1 MQTATAGT
9 RRRQPRIWLRGLT
22 LWPATALNMV
32 DMIGVGPFTTL
43 PLMVAA
49 MHGPQ
54 AIYGWIAG
62 AVLALSD
69 GLIWAELGAAMP
81 RAGGSYEYLKEIYGP
96 RSFGR
101 LLSFLFVFQLIFSA
115 PVSIA
120 TGCIGLAGYAAY
132 VAPALGK
139 LFWRA
144 DLTFPLLGAVTLPI
158 EISGATL
165 LAMLAAAF
173 ATFLVYRRIAAVGR
187 ISKYLWAGVLAH
199 HGIRHLPR
207 ALPLPSRH
215 RISARMANSA
225 RLRLQRSL
233 CRRAAHR
240 PLRLLGLLQHLL
252 PRRRGRRAAQD
263 HSPLHAALHRRRRRP
278 LHRHEPQRP
287 RRHARPRRS
296 PPWPTAPRGNFVAA
310 RAAELV
316 YGRWAGTLVALL
328 VVWTAF
334 ASVFSL
340 LAGYSRIPFA
350 AARDGNFFA
359 IFQRIASAR
368 SLPHHQRPAARRPGL
383 PLLRLSAARPGLLP
397 WSSSASSCSFSC
409 RPWEPCF
416 WRITNPDQPR
426 PFRMWL
432 YPLPVLITVAGF
444 SLVLVDKH
452 ALVGR
457 GLLFAGLGVAAFLL
471 LSLRRRQWPF
481 ARQTPPNYSS
491 GASHAFSTCLPS
503 ELCLIF
509 GSTNYKNVILNLFL
523 LAIAGRTIHDF
534 RLHFASPGE
543 CCCNE
548 MEMGAVLLA
557 SCSQPSI
564 CPGNHSA
571 VRNCR

>member
-1 MQTATAGT
+1 MQSTP
-9 RRRQPRIWLRGLT
+9 QPGASDYASSSKLTRGLT

-81 RAGGSYEYLKEIYGP
+81 RAGGSYEYLKEIYGA
-96 RSFGR
+96 RRWGR

-144 DLTFPLLGAVTLPI
+144 NLTFPFFGTVTLPI

-187 ISKYLWAGVLAH
+187 ISKFLWAGVLLTM
-199 HGIRHLPR
+199 GFVIF
-207 ALPLPSRH
+207 
-215 RISARMANSA
+215 
-225 RLRLQRSL
+225 
-233 CRRAAHR
+233 
-240 PLRLLGLLQHLL
+240 LGLSHFHRSIAFPPGWQTL
-252 PRRRGRRAAQD
+252 PESGFGAAF
-263 HSPLHAALHRRRRRP
+263 SAAL
-278 LHRHEPQRP
+278 LIALYDYWGYYNICFLGEEVVEPHKTIP
-287 RRHARPRRS
+287 RSMLLSIAAVAVLYIAMNLSVLGVMPATEIATMAHGTAR
-296 PPWPTAPRGNFVAA
+296 NFVAA

-316 YGRWAGTLVALL
+316 YGRWAGTVVALL

-359 IFQRIASAR
+359 IFRRIHPRDHFPTTSVLLLGGLACVFCVFQLRDLVSALVVIR
-368 SLPHHQRPAARRPGL
+368 I
-383 PLLRLSAARPGLLP
+383 LLLFLLQ
-397 WSSSASSCSFSC
+397 AVGAV
-409 RPWEPCF
+409 F
-416 WRITNPDQPR
+416 WRITNPNQPR

-432 YPLPVLITVAGF
+432 YPLPVVITLAGF

-457 GLLFAGLGVAAFLL
+457 GLLFAGLGVVAFLL

-481 ARQTPPNYSS
+481 AA
-491 GASHAFSTCLPS
+491 ASAP
-503 ELCLIF
+503 
-509 GSTNYKNVILNLFL
+509 
-523 LAIAGRTIHDF
+523 D
-534 RLHFASPGE
+534 AS
-543 CCCNE
+543 
-548 MEMGAVLLA
+548 
-557 SCSQPSI
+557 
-564 CPGNHSA
+564 
-571 VRNCR
+571 R